1 MLTWNKTKRSVSK
14 DLLKGTLKTIVL
26 KLLEENERIYGS
38 EIIGCLTGNCSID
51 NALKIGFIEFFIKLF
66 IYYGHERLWQG
77 VLKHDRIAHKQILHK
92 TISWRMIAM
101 TITFLISG
109 SILDAFDEVALYIVI
124 AETFTKM
131 TLYYFHEKLWLK
143 LPLGRIRKFFFSK
156 KQV

>member
-1 MLTWNKTKRSVSK
+1 MTTYKRESHLRSLV
-14 DLLKGTLKTIVL
+14 KGMSWRIIASSDTILVVL
-26 KLLEENERIYGS
+26 AVT
-38 EIIGCLTGNCSID
+38 CLTGNCSID